1 MSKKQPQP
9 QKAQEET
16 PQQKERAKR
25 MANWVKKAQS
35 VLLNRKIVKVRY
47 MDDEEMEQVGFT
59 FHRPLILQLDDG
71 TLVYPSKDDE
81 GNDGGAIHYQK
92 ENDDNYILPVF
103 D

>member
-1 MSKKQPQP
+1 MTKAKKTPTQER
-9 QKAQEET
+9 QK
-16 PQQKERAKR
+16 RLD
-25 MANWVKKAQS
+25 NWVKKAES
-35 VLLNRKIVKVRY
+35 VLLNRTIVKVRY

-59 FHRPLILQLDDG
+59 FDRPLVLQLDDG

-92 ENDDNYILPVF
+92 ENDEDYILPVF